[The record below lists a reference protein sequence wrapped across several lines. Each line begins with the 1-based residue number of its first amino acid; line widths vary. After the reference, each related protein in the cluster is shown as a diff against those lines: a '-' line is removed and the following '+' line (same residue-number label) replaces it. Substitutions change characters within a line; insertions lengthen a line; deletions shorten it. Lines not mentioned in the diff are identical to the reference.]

1 MKRTFLF
8 IVLSILLPAAQILTG
23 CMPAKQNPITNQD
36 ITAEQN
42 DADNAVA
49 FAAAWKAFK
58 TEAEIK
64 IMHNESRIAHMRV
77 NAKKAVKTLALLYEQ
92 DIAVFEQ
99 KNDELKRMI
108 ENFENSQSDLSSFK
122 REFNIDL
129 HGLEEKLN
137 ELAVK

>member
-1 MKRTFLF
+1 
-8 IVLSILLPAAQILTG
+8 
-23 CMPAKQNPITNQD
+23 MPAKQNPITNQD